1 MARHRTREEK
11 RELGERARALR
22 AAGRSRREIQAE
34 LHIGEDLAKA
44 FLRGVPLPDSLARPR
59 ARDAD
64 REAAVALREAG
75 RTYDQIAA
83 ELGVSKSTCSLWL
96 RDLPHPELDPERAAR
111 AQQRRVEAM
120 RARVRRDRDARDEAG
135 RQVTAA
141 AAASLGR
148 CVRGTS
154 SWPWLC
160 PTGARAPK
168 PSRGTA
174 RRSCS
179 GRTATRCS
187 WACSP
192 KGWR

>member
-1 MARHRTREEK
+1 RE
-11 RELGERARALR
+11 LR
-22 AAGRSRREIQAE
+22 AAGRSRREIQVE
-34 LHIGEDLAKA
+34 LGIGDDLAKA
-44 FLRGVPLPDSLARPR
+44 LLRGVPLPDSVRRPR
-59 ARDAD
+59 AKD
-64 REAAVALREAG
+64 ALRAEALDMRRQG
-75 RTYDQIAA
+75 ATYDQLAS
-83 ELGVSKSTCSLWL
+83 ELSVSKSTCSLWL

-187 WACSP
+187 GACSP